1 MSRKYPIKKA
11 NASKIG
17 NATMINQ
24 NSIRNANEINEI
36 ALTVET
42 AIE

>member
-1 MSRKYPIKKA
+1 MSKKYPIKKA

-17 NATMINQ
+17 NAIIINQ
-24 NSIRNANEINEI
+24 NSIRYANEIKEI